1 MTATAAPKTLLIA
14 RKLLSLLGKIEITDD
29 AGNVLYESRARWGW
43 LSQPWSITQ
52 DGREVATV
60 TRKLWSFT
68 SIWNVSTSE
77 ENFIL
82 RGKLWSWRRQITV
95 VGGRFDGALLRGSLL
110 DMDFELAR
118 HDQVIARAQAKVMTL
133 RTRHSIDLLDTTPQA
148 ELLTAILM
156 TNLLA
161 QKGEDSQMAA
171 AEPTPSHL

>member
-1 MTATAAPKTLLIA
+1 MTATAAPKTLHIA

-29 AGNVLYESRARWGW
+29 AGTILYESRARWGW

-52 DGREVATV
+52 DGHEVATV

-68 SIWNVSTSE
+68 PIWHVATPE
-77 ENFIL
+77 EQFIL

-95 VGGRFDGALLRGSLL
+95 VGGRFDGVVLRGSLL

-118 HDQVIARAQAKVMTL
+118 HDGQPIARAQAKMLTL
-133 RTRHSIDLLDTTPQA
+133 RTRHSIELLDSSPPA

-156 TNLLA
+156 THLVA
-161 QKGEDSQMAA
+161 QKGEDKKMAA
-171 AEPTPSHL
+171 AE

>member
-1 MTATAAPKTLLIA
+1 MTATAAPKTLHIA
-14 RKLLSLLGKIEITDD
+14 RKLLSLLGKIEITGD

-68 SIWNVSTSE
+68 PIWNVSTSE

-118 HDQVIARAQAKVMTL
+118 HGQVIARAQAKIMTL